1 MTSVR
6 FNPRARGLTLIEL
19 VLVLAILS
27 TVAGLV
33 IPQVANLG
41 RSSDMAAS
49 AKTQADL
56 ANNIQLHFLEL
67 KRFPQ
72 GMDSL
77 LVGTGGTPTGVFL
90 AQDLDGDGAQD
101 TGLPDSGP
109 HLDDQLTM
117 TNLSTL
123 DTGGSQFVR
132 SLQRSGFDFV
142 FDHDASVPNSNDS
155 GTTQRNLTGSGIQVA
170 TILTGSDI
178 AEAIFAST
186 NGVIPSDIVL
196 VAMGVGPRN
205 SLLGKTAMNAPIY
218 PGNDGS
224 YYGRYVAIFKVY
236 ADGRR
241 AQLAMVTDSYG
252 RFPDYT
258 IKQYNETLPE
268 GARRG

>member
-1 MTSVR
+1 
-6 FNPRARGLTLIEL
+6 
-19 VLVLAILS
+19 
-27 TVAGLV
+27 
-33 IPQVANLG
+33 
-41 RSSDMAAS
+41 
-49 AKTQADL
+49 
-56 ANNIQLHFLEL
+56 
-67 KRFPQ
+67 
-72 GMDSL
+72 
-77 LVGTGGTPTGVFL
+77 
-90 AQDLDGDGAQD
+90 
-101 TGLPDSGP
+101 
-109 HLDDQLTM
+109 M